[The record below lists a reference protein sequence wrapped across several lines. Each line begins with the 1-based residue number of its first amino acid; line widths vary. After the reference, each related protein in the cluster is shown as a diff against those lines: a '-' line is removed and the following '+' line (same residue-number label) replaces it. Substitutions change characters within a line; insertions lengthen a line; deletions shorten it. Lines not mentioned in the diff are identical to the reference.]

1 MQHCPGQR
9 PFCSKKHKKPT
20 GIRDGTSAGGGRG
33 GYFSTSNQK
42 YCDTDIPASHVKPE
56 PQKIKCEPPGWPASD
71 RRTQTSRF
79 LSSRTVPS
87 LEQELSI
94 TPRSYCTKPKHDQSG
109 KRSLWVIATQI
120 VCNND
125 YYFWN
130 IVKTSIGAPKV
141 FTSNVR
147 KIYAVISLP
156 ESEQQQCP
164 D

>member
-1 MQHCPGQR
+1 MGYKMAWSRCCERDLQHCLGQW

-20 GIRDGTSAGGGRG
+20 GIRDGTSPGGGRG

-42 YCDTDIPASHVKPE
+42 YCATDIPASHVKPE
-56 PQKIKCEPPGWPASD
+56 PQKITCEPPEWPARD

-87 LEQELSI
+87 LEQ
-94 TPRSYCTKPKHDQSG
+94 
-109 KRSLWVIATQI
+109 I

-125 YYFWN
+125 YYFCN
-130 IVKTSIGAPKV
+130 IVKTSIGALKL
-141 FTSNVR
+141 FTLNVR
-147 KIYAVISLP
+147 KIYAVISSP